1 MSPNDMISTGC
12 DENSQPFPAPPV
24 NAMPT
29 NLPRPSLNALR
40 AFEAT
45 TRLGSMSAA
54 AAELF
59 VTHGAVSRHIR
70 SLEDQMG
77 VTLLERNGQSSQP
90 TAEGARLAGGLAT
103 AFRLIQASVE
113 QLRPGPLTLSCS
125 ASIMMYWLL
134 PRIGRFHNKHP
145 GVEIQFNMNYDRID
159 FVRDSI
165 SVAIRNSSIKP
176 PKDAAFRDLMVE
188 WIGPVCSGEYRE
200 AAGLESID
208 DLARVRLLATK
219 TRMEAWPDWTRASAY
234 AGDAL
239 KISNRYE
246 HFYLLIQAAVC
257 GLGVAMVPRMLV
269 QDDLHSGKLV
279 APFGFVPSHRKLLL
293 WIAPQLDGRADVE
306 ALATWLA
313 DEMRATELVRS
324 KGRLEGPQRALK
336 RPHGSRSAATSA
348 RAPARSRRKPA

>member
-1 MSPNDMISTGC
+1 M
-12 DENSQPFPAPPV
+12 PANP
-24 NAMPT
+24 
-29 NLPRPSLNALR
+29 PRPSLNALR

-77 VTLLERNGQSSQP
+77 VILLDRSGRSRQP
-90 TAEGARLAGGLAT
+90 TAEGVRLAGGLAT

-134 PRIGRFHNKHP
+134 PRVGRFHDKHP
-145 GVEIQFNMNYDRID
+145 EIEIQFNMNYDRID

-165 SVAIRNSSIKP
+165 NVAIRNSSIEP
-176 PKDAAFRDLMVE
+176 PKDAALRDLMIE
-188 WIGPVCSGEYRE
+188 WIGPVCSSEYRE
-200 AAGLESID
+200 SARFEATD

-219 TRMEAWPDWTRASAY
+219 TRMEAWQDWTRASGF
-234 AGDAL
+234 AGGAL
-239 KISNRYE
+239 KIANRYE

-293 WIAPQLDGRADVE
+293 WIAPQLDGRSDVE

-313 DEMRATELVRS
+313 DEMRTTEAVRP
-324 KGRLEGPQRALK
+324 KERMENPRRASM
-336 RPHGSRSAATSA
+336 RPHESRDPVTSA
-348 RAPARSRRKPA
+348 CAPARSRRKPV

>member
-1 MSPNDMISTGC
+1 MS
-12 DENSQPFPAPPV
+12 
-24 NAMPT
+24 T

-77 VTLLERNGQSSQP
+77 VILLDRSGQSSQP

-134 PRIGRFHNKHP
+134 PRIGRFHDKHP
-145 GVEIQFNMNYDRID
+145 EVEIQFNMNYDRID

-165 SVAIRNSSIKP
+165 SVAIRNSSIEP
-176 PKDAAFRDLMVE
+176 PKDAALRDLMIE
-188 WIGPVCSGEYRE
+188 WIGPVCSSEYRQSARLE
-200 AAGLESID
+200 ATD

-219 TRMEAWPDWTRASAY
+219 TRLEAWHDWTRASGY

-279 APFGFVPSHRKLLL
+279 APFGFVPSPRKLLL

-313 DEMRATELVRS
+313 DEMKATELVRP
-324 KGRLEGPQRALK
+324 KERMEGPQRPLV
-336 RPHGSRSAATSA
+336 RPHGSRGAATSA

>member
-1 MSPNDMISTGC
+1 MS
-12 DENSQPFPAPPV
+12 
-24 NAMPT
+24 T

-77 VTLLERNGQSSQP
+77 VILLERSGQSSQP

-134 PRIGRFHNKHP
+134 PRIGRFHAKHP

-165 SVAIRNSSIKP
+165 GVAIRNSSIEP
-176 PKDAAFRDLMVE
+176 PKDAALRDLMVE
-188 WIGPVCSGEYRE
+188 WIGPVCSSEYRE
-200 AAGLESID
+200 SAGLGSTD

-219 TRMEAWPDWTRASAY
+219 TRMEAWPDWTRASGY
-234 AGDAL
+234 AADAL

-269 QDDLHSGKLV
+269 QDDLRSGKLV
-279 APFGFVPSHRKLLL
+279 APFGFVPSPRKLLL
-293 WIAPQLDGRADVE
+293 WIAPQLDGRSDVE

-313 DEMRATELVRS
+313 DEMRATEVVRP
-324 KGRLEGPQRALK
+324 KERMEGPRRASV
-336 RPHGSRSAATSA
+336 RAHRSREPATSA
-348 RAPARSRRKPA
+348 CAPARSRRKPA